1 MFLKQYLRILI
12 LKLQYKKQ
20 KRTKTMEQSKNTK
33 TKVSYSIDTDIL
45 NKFNELAK
53 EKGFNKS
60 QVINI
65 LMKRFIEEQENFN
78 LMK

>member
-1 MFLKQYLRILI
+1 
-12 LKLQYKKQ
+12 
-20 KRTKTMEQSKNTK
+20 MEQSKNTK

>member
-1 MFLKQYLRILI
+1 
-12 LKLQYKKQ
+12 
-20 KRTKTMEQSKNTK
+20 MEQSKNTK

-53 EKGFNKS
+53 KKGFNKS

-65 LMKRFIEEQENFN
+65 LMEKFVEEQENFN